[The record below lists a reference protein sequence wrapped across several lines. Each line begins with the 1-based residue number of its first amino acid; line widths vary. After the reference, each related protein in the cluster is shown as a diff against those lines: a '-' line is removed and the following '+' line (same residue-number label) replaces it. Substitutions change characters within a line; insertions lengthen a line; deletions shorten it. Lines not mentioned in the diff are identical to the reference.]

1 MIGKQKITALMA
13 IAMMML
19 SPFSGFA
26 ESTPYAVF
34 NSNTG
39 TLTFKYGDKTTDV
52 SGTVYDLNGFYPAW
66 REKNSNITNVVFAD
80 SFKDA
85 RPNSCLMWFYKCDKL
100 TTISGI
106 ENLNTSE
113 VTDMRS
119 MFYECSALTELNLS
133 NFNTEKVTSMRE
145 MFEGC
150 KTLTTL
156 DLSNFNNE
164 NVQDMSFMFDNCESL
179 NNLNLSQ
186 FNPSI

>member
-1 MIGKQKITALMA
+1 MA
-13 IAMMML
+13 IAMML
-19 SPFSGFA
+19 LFPFSGFA
-26 ESTPYAVF
+26 QSTPYAVF

-39 TLTFKYGDKTTDV
+39 TLTFKYGDKTTDE

-113 VTDMRS
+113 VTDMRWMFYRCEAFNQDISKWDVSEVKESIS
-119 MFYECSALTELNLS
+119 MFA
-133 NFNTEKVTSMRE
+133 
-145 MFEGC
+145 GC
-150 KTLTTL
+150 PIKAKYKPK
-156 DLSNFNNE
+156 FR
-164 NVQDMSFMFDNCESL
+164 
-179 NNLNLSQ
+179 
-186 FNPSI
+186 